1 MPNKKIVYV
10 DMDGV
15 LVDLH
20 AEIEFHKKWNL
31 KLVTEL
37 GDDLDK
43 IPDLFKNPKPI
54 EGAIEGFNKLCS
66 DSSLDVYIL
75 STAPWDNPDAWTH
88 KRLWVEKYL
97 GTGAYKRLI
106 LSHNKHLCAGDYL
119 IDDRTKNGAD
129 KFNGELLQFG
139 TDKFP
144 NWDSVLKY
152 IETNAK

>member
-1 MPNKKIVYV
+1 MTRKIVYI

-15 LVDLH
+15 LVDLQ
-20 AEIEFHKKWNL
+20 AEIDFNKRWSPNL
-31 KLVTEL
+31 VAGL

-54 EGAIEGFNKLCS
+54 EGAVEAFNKMC
-66 DSSLDVYIL
+66 DSEHLDVYIL
-75 STAPWDNPDAWTH
+75 STAPWDNPDAWTQ

-97 GTGAYKRLI
+97 GAGAYKRLI

-152 IETNAK
+152 LDANAI

>member
-1 MPNKKIVYV
+1 MINKKIVYV

-31 KLVTEL
+31 KLVSEL

-54 EGAIEGFNKLCS
+54 KGAVEAFNKLCS

-97 GTGAYKRLI
+97 GKAAYKRVI

-152 IETNAK
+152 IGLNAE